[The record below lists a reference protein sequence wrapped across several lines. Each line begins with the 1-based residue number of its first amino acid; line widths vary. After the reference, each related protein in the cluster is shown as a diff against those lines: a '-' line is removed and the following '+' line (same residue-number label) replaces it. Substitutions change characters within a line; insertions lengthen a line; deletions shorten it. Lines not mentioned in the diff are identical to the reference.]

1 MTITVETYSGYKG
14 SERPTRFR
22 LNGEDYLVTVVLAQ
36 WYEPCEE
43 CFRVRASDE
52 RIYVLRHRADRT
64 AEEWTVD

>member
-22 LNGEDYLVTVVLAQ
+22 LNGEDYLVTELLAQ
-36 WYEPCEE
+36 WCEPGEE
-43 CFRVRASDE
+43 CFRLRASDG
-52 RIYVLRHRADRT
+52 RIYVLRHRTDGT